1 MSVLPAVVAAV
12 LDAAALS
19 DVVSATAACC
29 VVSAAAAV
37 EPADVSAEEAPPED
51 EEPQPAS
58 IVNAMAAVNA
68 TLNICFFFMIP
79 SFRKAPGIPVQ
90 TEMPVCRPLRIF
102 PLS

>member
-1 MSVLPAVVAAV
+1 MAFTLYKHAWLWIGS
-12 LDAAALS
+12 
-19 DVVSATAACC
+19 
-29 VVSAAAAV
+29 
-37 EPADVSAEEAPPED
+37 ED